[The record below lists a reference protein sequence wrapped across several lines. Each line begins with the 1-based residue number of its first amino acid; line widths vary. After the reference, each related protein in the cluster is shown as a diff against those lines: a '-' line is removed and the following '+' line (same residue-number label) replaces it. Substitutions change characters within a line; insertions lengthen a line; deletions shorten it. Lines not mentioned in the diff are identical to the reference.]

1 MVSIEVKCI
10 SERHRASCPIWQS
23 NNVAEDFRN
32 LFYISGIF
40 KFGVVSRHI
49 SDGSTYVV
57 VVETPTRTT
66 GAANTNSDRVGRWR
80 LRS

>member
-1 MVSIEVKCI
+1 MVSIEVKCV

-32 LFYISGIF
+32 LFCISGIF
-40 KFGVVSRHI
+40 KFYVVFRHI
-49 SDGSTYVV
+49 SDGSTYVI
-57 VVETPTRTT
+57 VVENPTRTT
-66 GAANTNSDRVGRWR
+66 DSANTNSDRVGRWR